1 MGQVM
6 GTAWR
11 PKSSSTS
18 SMSSTGSRP
27 GRSSLLT
34 KVKMG
39 SRRSRATRKS
49 FFVCSSTP
57 FAQSRSIT
65 TESAAVRAR

>member
-1 MGQVM
+1 M
-6 GTAWR
+6 GTAWS
-11 PKSSSTS
+11 PNSSSTS

-39 SRRSRATRKS
+39 RSRFWPTRKS
-49 FFVCSSTP
+49 FLVCSSTP
-57 FAQSRSIT
+57 LAQSRSIMAA
-65 TESAAVRAR
+65 SAAMSAR